1 MNDIQIKKLLPI
13 FITSLVWDINFRLTF
28 KNVDAHMDL
37 GSYPTLKYD
46 PFIILIKN
54 ISCTI
59 TSVLIYFIS
68 KKLNESKNKSNK
80 LLSVKTKGRSTFYE
94 FEDTEKKFLGF
105 LINYHNLNTKSK
117 QIMFCLKII
126 FFVLIIYLC
135 EEIYFI
141 IGNMHILDRLN
152 VPMRNISVLVIIF
165 IFSSLLIKKQF
176 KLYKHQ
182 LIPSLIVIGSS
193 LFMILFNAITVTRF
207 KKIFNINFLYYM
219 ITYLLMG
226 FEIVLIKY
234 LTDIQLIDTFLILAL
249 KGIFGTIAFII
260 INVFFNREK
269 IFNFID
275 SFMAFEYDNMYE
287 EFSIIQKIFY
297 IITILII
304 QYLKIFIIYEY
315 SESHFLTV
323 TMIADVFFFT
333 LYFIEKFGVQKF
345 VITTA
350 STFYLN
356 IIFGVL
362 NVFLLIIFN
371 KLLE

>member
-1 MNDIQIKKLLPI
+1 
-13 FITSLVWDINFRLTF
+13 
-28 KNVDAHMDL
+28 
-37 GSYPTLKYD
+37 
-46 PFIILIKN
+46 
-54 ISCTI
+54 
-59 TSVLIYFIS
+59 
-68 KKLNESKNKSNK
+68 
-80 LLSVKTKGRSTFYE
+80 
-94 FEDTEKKFLGF
+94 
-105 LINYHNLNTKSK
+105 
-117 QIMFCLKII
+117 
-126 FFVLIIYLC
+126 
-135 EEIYFI
+135 
-141 IGNMHILDRLN
+141 MHILDRLN
-152 VPMRNISVLVIIF
+152 VPMRNLSVLVIIF
-165 IFSSLLIKKQF
+165 IFSFLLIKKQF

-297 IITILII
+297 IITTLIL

-356 IIFGVL
+356 IILGVL